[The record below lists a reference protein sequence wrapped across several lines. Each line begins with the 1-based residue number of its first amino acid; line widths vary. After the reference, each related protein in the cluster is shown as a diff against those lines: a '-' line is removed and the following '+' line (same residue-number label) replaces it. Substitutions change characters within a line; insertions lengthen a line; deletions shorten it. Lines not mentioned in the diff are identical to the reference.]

1 MSSQATRERAV
12 LAYVVGILGSF
23 LIVGALAW
31 AIYRYTQPAPLGED
45 RAAFRAKN
53 LTELRAAEHE
63 ALDTIAWLD
72 PAKGIVRLRIEDAMN
87 LVELAWRNPPAA
99 RSNLIARVEKRDA
112 VPPNPFE

>member
-53 LTELRAAEHE
+53 LTELRSAEHE
-63 ALDTIAWLD
+63 ALDTNRDIRSALARLD
-72 PAKGIVRLRIEDAMN
+72 GPRRCATNVRSGSGIIV
-87 LVELAWRNPPAA
+87 
-99 RSNLIARVEKRDA
+99 
-112 VPPNPFE
+112 